1 MNMSSLCELASVID
15 NTCDNGDINEL
26 NTIISYH
33 GDFTETLEDS
43 IEKVYS
49 YYLLGNAWSGVRE
62 IKHSSDDEDIW
73 SLTQE
78 EVFQEIYFYRKAKVQ
93 KSFKDLN
100 LELKIA
106 INVNL
111 ANAFSHYGRTINAIK
126 YFNYAIG
133 LKNFDKKIE
142 LHPNFIL
149 AKFNK
154 AKALDYYAK
163 LDYDHS
169 HTFIFIQFAYKN
181 FKESK
186 ILLNTYLELYEDDGY
201 YESVKNEAQKYIDY
215 YEKQSDIK
223 NLENLESFENY
234 EPKYSK
240 NEQHYRDWCLQNRLF
255 LNPMNDLGNYKIASH
270 DPLNL
275 PNLTTSINEGFPKFI
290 TYFNQMKQEYIS
302 YRHILFEGL
311 NKKTQKFYDKEASIT
326 DDYDYNMYDTNT
338 EKIKL
343 AFRGFYS
350 IFDKIAYFMNEYFQ
364 IGLNENNVD
373 FKKIWY
379 DYEKDRRTVRG
390 IKSIFNKS
398 ENLALR
404 GIYLISKD
412 LFFSDENSKDFLDAL
427 EPEAEKLNKIRNHL
441 EHKFISI
448 KILNIES
455 FETVSDRK
463 RNFYITDSDL
473 EAKTLHLAQLA
484 REAMIYLSFAVHIFE
499 ENKKDSEGLYVPILM
514 NTLNDNRR

>member
-1 MNMSSLCELASVID
+1 MSSLYQLASTID
-15 NTCDNGDINEL
+15 NICDNGDTNKL
-26 NTIISYH
+26 NTIISFL
-33 GDFTETLEDS
+33 GDSTEALEDS

-49 YYLLGNAWSGVRE
+49 YYLLGNAWSGVRR

-93 KSFKDLN
+93 KSFKNLN

-126 YFNYAIG
+126 YVDRA
-133 LKNFDKKIE
+133 LKLKIYNKQV
-142 LHPNFIL
+142 LFHPNFTLAIL
-149 AKFNK
+149 NRAKE
-154 AKALDYYAK
+154 LEYYSK
-163 LDYDHS
+163 LDYDPS
-169 HTFIFIQFAYKN
+169 HKKIFLQFAYKAL
-181 FKESK
+181 KEGKKLLDISLSK
-186 ILLNTYLELYEDDGY
+186 YHQDKKY
-201 YESVKNEAQKYIDY
+201 YESIGHNIQKNIDD
-215 YEKQSDIK
+215 YEERWSVND
-223 NLENLESFENY
+223 LENLDSFENY

-240 NEQHYRDWCLQNRLF
+240 NEQHYRGWCLQNRLF

-311 NKKTQKFYDKEASIT
+311 NKKTQKFYDKKASII

-364 IGLNENNVD
+364 IGLNEKNVD

-379 DYEKDRRTVRG
+379 DYKKDRRTIRG

-412 LFFSDENSKDFLDAL
+412 FFFSDENSKDFLDVL
-427 EPEAEKLNKIRNHL
+427 EPEAVEINDIRNHL

-448 KILNIES
+448 KMLNIES
-455 FETVSDRK
+455 FERVSDRK

-484 REAMIYLSFAVHIFE
+484 REAMIYLSFAVHIE
-499 ENKKDSEGLYVPILM
+499 ENKKDRKGLYVPILM
-514 NTLNDNRR
+514 NTLK